1 MILVRHGQ
9 SKFNELFTKTRK
21 DPGIEDPSITSLG
34 KEQIKGA
41 TRILNGRRI
50 TRLVSSPYRRARGT
64 TGCTRKPPN
73 HQSGGCTVSAVT
85 KP

>member
-50 TRLVSSPYRRARGT
+50 TRLVSSPYRRALET
-64 TGCTRKPPN
+64 ASIISNKLLKL
-73 HQSGGCTVSAVT
+73 QS
-85 KP
+85 KHK